1 MVVLPKY
8 VTIQLPFVS
17 KRFKNMQK
25 VSNKLVSIYALIM
38 LVAGWGGS
46 AVLKNIFPNLEFS
59 WYPYIP
65 AMFFVMGIVTIF
77 ILAKNYKLEGKKL
90 VNLYMVLKLVKL
102 IFAMGYV
109 LGFYFIV
116 RADLRTF
123 GFVFGIFYAIYIA
136 CEFYIFYSIE
146 KQIKKEA

>member
-1 MVVLPKY
+1 
-8 VTIQLPFVS
+8 
-17 KRFKNMQK
+17 MQK
-25 VSNKLVSIYALIM
+25 VANKLLSIYALVM
-38 LVAGWGGS
+38 LAAGWGGRAILNS
-46 AVLKNIFPNLEFS
+46 IFSDLEFS

-65 AMFFVMGIVTIF
+65 AVFFVMGISTILV
-77 ILAKNYKLEGKKL
+77 LAKNYKLEGKKL

-102 IFAMGYV
+102 IFAMSYV

-123 GFVFGIFYAIYIA
+123 GFVFAIFYAIYIA